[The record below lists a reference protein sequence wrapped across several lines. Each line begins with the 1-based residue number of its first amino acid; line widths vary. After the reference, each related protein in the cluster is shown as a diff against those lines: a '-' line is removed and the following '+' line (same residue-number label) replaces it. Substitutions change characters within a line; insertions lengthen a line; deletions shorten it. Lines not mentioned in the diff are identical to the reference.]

1 MPVRGHEKVALAHFP
16 GSGAD
21 SVIALADEDAEES
34 STGDGPAAAG
44 ATVGFWPVK
53 Y

>member
-1 MPVRGHEKVALAHFP
+1 
-16 GSGAD
+16 
-21 SVIALADEDAEES
+21 VIALADEDAEEL
-34 STGDGPAAAG
+34 STGDGPAAAR